1 MDGRLR
7 SNYITIDKIVM
18 SNKINDLNPKNQTF
32 NEYQEKTSTLSS
44 KQAQGIYK
52 DKYFADEYKPVYIS
66 SVALKFVANIVSA
79 STLLVACSLAF
90 MGLLSVHFGV
100 ILGLLF
106 CILFETMKSYT
117 WRITAKQVLKY
128 KRASMAAVLV
138 LCGLHLVSLGG
149 SCFGAWQ
156 LPKLMPKE
164 KLEQAAV
171 QNIDSINTSYLAQLA
186 TVDQQIKALQNKT
199 SSSTARRT
207 INNLTNQRGQILEAQ
222 KLAVLEAKKEN
233 STKSQEKKDQAA
245 RANVERKE
253 RIKQNQYACIIA
265 AVFFELL
272 FISCSLFIAYYLF
285 RQFIDETSEPTTEPT
300 ASVHPSTTEIKADSK
315 ILEQPTTA
323 HQAPPI
329 NRVVIK
335 GFEQNGKSQV
345 LEKEPLDGK
354 RLDYTRVCQFDEC
367 QKPFIHSIHNQ
378 KFCSSKCRKS
388 NHNRK

>member
-1 MDGRLR
+1 
-7 SNYITIDKIVM
+7 M
-18 SNKINDLNPKNQTF
+18 SSKINDLNPKNQTF

-44 KQAQGIYK
+44 KQAQSIYK
-52 DKYFADEYKPVYIS
+52 DKFFADEYKPVYLV
-66 SVALKFVANIVSA
+66 SVALKFIANLVSA
-79 STLLVACSLAF
+79 STLVIAFYLSF
-90 MGLLSVHFGV
+90 MGQLSVYYGA
-100 ILGLLF
+100 IMGLLF

-138 LCGLHLVSLGG
+138 LCGLHLVSFGG

-156 LPKLMPKE
+156 LPRLMPKE
-164 KLEQAAV
+164 TLEQSALL
-171 QNIDSINTSYLAQLA
+171 NIDSINTSYLAQLA
-186 TVDQQIKALQNKT
+186 TIDQQIKALQDKT

-207 INNLTNQRGQILEAQ
+207 INSLTSQRGQILDAQ
-222 KLAVLEAKKEN
+222 KLAVLDAKETN
-233 STKSQEKKDQAA
+233 NTKSQEEKEKVA
-245 RANVERKE
+245 RANVERE
-253 RIKQNQYACIIA
+253 EQLKQNQYTCIIVA
-265 AVFFELL
+265 AFFEFL

-285 RQFIDETSEPTTEPT
+285 RQFIDETSEPTKET
-300 ASVHPSTTEIKADSK
+300 ASVHPSTTETKEDPN

-323 HQAPPI
+323 HQAPPV

-345 LEKEPLDGK
+345 PKKEPLDGK

-378 KFCSSKCRKS
+378 KFCSRECRKL
-388 NHNRK
+388 NHNRKQSKTA

>member
-1 MDGRLR
+1 
-7 SNYITIDKIVM
+7 M
-18 SNKINDLNPKNQTF
+18 SSKINDLNPKNQTF
-32 NEYQEKTSTLSS
+32 NDYQKNTSTLSS

-79 STLLVACSLAF
+79 STLLVACFLAF
-90 MGLLSVHFGV
+90 MGLLGV
-100 ILGLLF
+100 YLGAIIGGLF

-156 LPKLMPKE
+156 LPRLMPKE

-171 QNIDSINTSYLAQLA
+171 QNIDSINTSYLAQL
-186 TVDQQIKALQNKT
+186 TIIDQQIKALQDKT

-207 INNLTNQRGQILEAQ
+207 INSLTSQRGQILEAQ

-233 STKSQEKKDQAA
+233 RTKSQEKKEQTAQE
-245 RANVERKE
+245 NLERQE
-253 RIKQNQYACIIA
+253 QIKQNQYACIIA

-285 RQFIDETSEPTTEPT
+285 RQFIDESTEPT
-300 ASVHPSTTEIKADSK
+300 ASVHPSITELKTSINN
-315 ILEQPTTA
+315 LEQSTTA
-323 HQAPPI
+323 HQAPPV

-345 LEKEPLDGK
+345 VDKEELDGK
-354 RLDYTRVCQFDEC
+354 RLDFTRVCQFNEC
-367 QKPFIHSIHNQ
+367 KKPFIHSIHNQ
-378 KFCSSKCRKS
+378 KFCSRECRKL
-388 NHNRK
+388 NHNRKQSKNA